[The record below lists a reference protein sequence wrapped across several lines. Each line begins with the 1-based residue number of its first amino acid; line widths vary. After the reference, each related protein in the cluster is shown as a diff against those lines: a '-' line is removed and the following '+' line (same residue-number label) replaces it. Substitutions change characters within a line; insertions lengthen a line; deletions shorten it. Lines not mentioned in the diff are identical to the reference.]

1 MSLTTTQAQLLEH
14 VYNPDYLNKEG
25 YYYCEC
31 SALSGGKPWRVA
43 TVTSLM
49 KLGLIDIGVDH
60 PNESKGHNL
69 DTYGM
74 PHLHPHGSP
83 WDANGVYFLCNPR
96 GARATKTSEAYM
108 KRIPKPWADG
118 LKKWHKDTRG
128 ARTDYTETT
137 TTLIQL
143 AMDRGY
149 LKGDADHVNKDEAR
163 SEGYSFPEEDEH
175 IVFHE
180 EGEGA
185 FAERYQ
191 HGQLGR
197 I

>member
-1 MSLTTTQAQLLEH
+1 MSLTTTQAQLLEY
-14 VYNPDYLNKEG
+14 VYNPDHLNKEG

-31 SALSGGKPWRVA
+31 SPRSDGKPWRVS
-43 TVTSLM
+43 TVMSLM

-60 PNESKGHNL
+60 PNASKGHNL
-69 DTYGM
+69 DATGL
-74 PHLHPHGSP
+74 PSKSG
-83 WDANGVYFLCNPR
+83 WATNGVYHLCNPR
-96 GARATKTSEAYM
+96 GARATMTSKVYM
-108 KRIPKPWADG
+108 KKIPKPWADG
-118 LKKWHKDTRG
+118 LRKWHKDTRG
-128 ARTDYTETT
+128 ARTEYKETT
-137 TTLIQL
+137 TTLIKM
-143 AMDRGY
+143 AMERGY
-149 LKGDADHVNKDEAR
+149 LEGNASDAHSAEAR
-163 SEGYSFPEEDEH
+163 RTYSFPEEDEH